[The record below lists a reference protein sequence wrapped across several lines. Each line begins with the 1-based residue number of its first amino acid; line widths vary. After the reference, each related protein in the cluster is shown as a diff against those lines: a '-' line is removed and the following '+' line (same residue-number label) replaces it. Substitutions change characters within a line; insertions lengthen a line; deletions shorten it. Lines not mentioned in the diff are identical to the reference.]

1 MSKVNISLL
10 DKPISIRIS
19 GEKVQLPATLQVLV
33 DDNWR
38 RLLEDKPQLHNGEV
52 FTVSEVIETED
63 LIEILLTETRYAHYL
78 YDREFGGLDQYSVH
92 IIHSATFVMTADG
105 KLVVGEMAP
114 HTSLSGIIQC
124 SGGGIDFGD
133 ITDRIVDIEHSTA
146 KELSEELGIDAY
158 DKNRV
163 ESFEPKY
170 FKTGGDR
177 GVMVILYVLRLKE
190 DAREFDKAYE
200 EYIDKIDEDPEFSR
214 LFYVDLEKKS
224 VKTFLSRYGHLCNEY
239 LEAFLTERY

>member
-1 MSKVNISLL
+1 MSKVNISPL
-10 DKPISIRIS
+10 DKPISIRFG
-19 GEKVQLPATLQVLV
+19 GEKVELPAKLQTLI
-33 DDNWR
+33 DKNWQQ
-38 RLLEDKPQLHNGEV
+38 LLKEKPQLHNGEV
-52 FTVSEVIETED
+52 FTVSEMIETED
-63 LIEILLTETRYAHYL
+63 LIEIKLSETGYAHYL
-78 YDREFGGLDQYSVH
+78 YDREYGGLNQYSVH

-114 HTSLSGIIQC
+114 QTSLAGTIQC

-133 ITDRIVDIEHSTA
+133 ITDGIVDIEHSTV

-177 GVMVILYVLRLKE
+177 GVMVILYELHLKE
-190 DAREFDKAYE
+190 NAKKFNLAYE
-200 EYIDKIDEDPEFSR
+200 EFVEKMDEDPEFSS
-214 LFYVDLEKKS
+214 LFYIDLDKNSIKA
-224 VKTFLSRYGHLCNEY
+224 FLSQYGHYCNEY
-239 LEAFLTERY
+239 LESYLTERY